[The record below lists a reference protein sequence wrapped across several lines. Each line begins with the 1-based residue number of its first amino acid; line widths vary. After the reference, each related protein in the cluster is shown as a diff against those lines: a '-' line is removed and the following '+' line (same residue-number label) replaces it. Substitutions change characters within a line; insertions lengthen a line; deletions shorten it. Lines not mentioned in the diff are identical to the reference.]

1 MGEKPRQ
8 AVGAGGAG
16 PKRAVIVRPHLSGL
30 GGAAEGLARGLTL
43 PGATRP
49 SPFRGTTAKG
59 SCVRTGVCLRLWSL
73 CIACKGVSHVSVCAA
88 VCLHMTVCVR
98 MCVSGY
104 KCMVYFWLYVWSVY
118 ESVNEY
124 VCE

>member
-49 SPFRGTTAKG
+49 SPFAVVPLKG
-59 SCVRTGVCLRLWSL
+59 EGLVCLRLWSL

-98 MCVSGY
+98 MCVSA
-104 KCMVYFWLYVWSVY
+104 
-118 ESVNEY
+118 
-124 VCE
+124 